1 MKTKTE
7 VSKRERERYERER
20 EAVEDDS
27 FIAPWF
33 SASTTPQIRLWRL
46 GTALSS
52 TTGYP
57 SHPVSVFSPYKARSA
72 SERAFF
78 WRRAGLAI
86 FCPSPQTPPSPKKV
100 SLTHEWDGDLS
111 SPPESR

>member
-33 SASTTPQIRLWRL
+33 LCFYYAPNK
-46 GTALSS
+46 ALEAWD
-52 TTGYP
+52 GFIVDDWL
-57 SHPVSVFSPYKARSA
+57 PVSPRLCV
-72 SERAFF
+72 
-78 WRRAGLAI
+78 
-86 FCPSPQTPPSPKKV
+86 
-100 SLTHEWDGDLS
+100 
-111 SPPESR
+111 